1 MARRFS
7 SGASAVP
14 WRAKFLSVSVFRRV
28 TKKLLCPRCGDV
40 LADAD
45 YRPVAGSLALSA
57 PGGYQLT
64 PQMGAIHIQRAEQ
77 ELASASSTADASEAR
92 TRLEFIRRNAGE
104 LLYDLPCHQ
113 GHYTLATAPQI
124 TRALRRAKGDWVSLG
139 EQ

>member
-1 MARRFS
+1 M
-7 SGASAVP
+7 
-14 WRAKFLSVSVFRRV
+14 

-45 YRPVAGSLALSA
+45 YRPMVGSLALSA
-57 PGGYQLT
+57 AEGNQLT
-64 PQMGAIHIQRAEQ
+64 PQMGAVHLRRAEQ
-77 ELASASSTADASEAR
+77 ELASADSTAGADEAR
-92 TRLEFIRRNAGE
+92 ARLEFVRRYVGE
-104 LLYDLPCHQ
+104 LMYDLPCHG